1 MTHALSPL
9 LALTCYYGQG
19 RYSERVER
27 TSPQEKAERMIRHWV
42 KLLMLVLLVLI
53 QTACPKYWT
62 QQTNE
67 DARVQTPDDHGG
79 SSDGSGSSSGS
90 G

>member
-1 MTHALSPL
+1 
-9 LALTCYYGQG
+9 
-19 RYSERVER
+19 
-27 TSPQEKAERMIRHWV
+27 MIRHWIQ
-42 KLLMLVLLVLI
+42 LVLLALFVLI
-53 QTACPKYWT
+53 QAACPKYFT

>member
-1 MTHALSPL
+1 
-9 LALTCYYGQG
+9 
-19 RYSERVER
+19 
-27 TSPQEKAERMIRHWV
+27 MIRQWI
-42 KLLMLVLLVLI
+42 KLLLLVLLVLI

-67 DARVQTPDDHGG
+67 DARIHTPDDHGG
-79 SSDGSGSSSGS
+79 SSDGGGSSSGS